1 MADNSLSNA
10 LAKLRHK
17 SEESLRQRLED
28 AHQRVQMLAAH
39 QRVQMLAAH
48 QRVQMLAAH
57 QRVQML
63 AARHRGLLKKALVDQ
78 LYGQDGPLTFTLTE
92 CTGKT

>member
-28 AHQRVQMLAAH
+28 
-39 QRVQMLAAH
+39 AH

>member
-17 SEESLRQRLED
+17 SGESLRQRLED
-28 AHQRVQMLAAH
+28 
-39 QRVQMLAAH
+39 
-48 QRVQMLAAH
+48 AH